1 MVAAIKNGDR
11 MMRRIFKPALL
22 ILCLCAL
29 LFSSAAAEGL
39 TPLPMDTLDFGPAPR
54 DENYL
59 SDNEYL
65 DESIHVQIF
74 EGRYADTNYVYAYV
88 KIADPS
94 QFRTVPAGVY
104 FSANATFK
112 NSGDPA
118 RGRLVAEKVNAV
130 VAING
135 DYYTK
140 SNKCQIVMRQAVQ
153 YRNIGNGAMDA
164 LIVDRNG
171 DFDYIQNVTKQ
182 SYADYYEAH
191 KDAMY
196 QVFCFGPVMVL
207 DGKSVID
214 ESYQNGNVGSGN
226 KTQRSAIA
234 QIGELEYLL
243 ITTEGPQSGDGMG
256 MTILEL
262 AQLCEELGYR
272 FSETG
277 CRLAFNLD
285 GGNSSTLVF
294 KRIGG
299 KNSTL
304 LYTKI
309 NSLGIER
316 FLSDLIY
323 FATLV
328 E

>member
-1 MVAAIKNGDR
+1 MT
-11 MMRRIFKPALL
+11 RILKLTAMIL
-22 ILCLCAL
+22 ILCLAL
-29 LFSSAAAEGL
+29 ASAAAQGL
-39 TPLPMDTLDFGPAPR
+39 TPLPLDTLDFGPAPK

-74 EGRYADTNYVYAYV
+74 EGRYVETNYMYAYV
-88 KIADPS
+88 KISDPS
-94 QFRTVPAGVY
+94 QLRTAPAGVY
-104 FSANATFK
+104 YSEKATF
-112 NSGDPA
+112 SDA
-118 RGRLVAEKVNAV
+118 STMRGRLVAKIVNAV

-140 SNKCQIVMRQAVQ
+140 TDKCQVVMRQTKQ
-153 YRNIGNGAMDA
+153 YRNIGNGLMDI

-171 DFDYIQNVTKQ
+171 DFSYLRNVTRE
-182 SYADYYEAH
+182 SYADYYEANA
-191 KDAMY
+191 DSMY
-196 QVFCFGPVMVL
+196 QVFCLGPVLVEN
-207 DGKSVID
+207 GESVVDDTTYANVDIGP
-214 ESYQNGNVGSGN
+214 QNRV
-226 KTQRSAIA
+226 QRAAIA
-234 QIGELEYLL
+234 QIGPLEYLL
-243 ITTEGPQSGDGMG
+243 ITTEGPQSEEGSG
-256 MTILEL
+256 MTIVEF
-262 AQLCEELGYR
+262 AQLCEDLGYQ

-277 CRLAFNLD
+277 CSLAFNLD

-299 KNSTL
+299 KYNNL

-309 NSLGIER
+309 NSVGIER
-316 FLSDLIY
+316 FLGDIIY

>member
-1 MVAAIKNGDR
+1 MLRTQKT
-11 MMRRIFKPALL
+11 ALI
-22 ILCLCAL
+22 ILCLFVLAL
-29 LFSSAAAEGL
+29 TSAAAEDL
-39 TPLPMDTLDFGPAPR
+39 TPLPLDTLDFGPAPK

-65 DESIHVQIF
+65 DESIHVQIY
-74 EGRYADTNYVYAYV
+74 EGTYADTNYVYAYV
-88 KIADPS
+88 KISDPS
-94 QFRTVPAGVY
+94 QFRTAPAGVY
-104 FSANATFK
+104 YSAKATFTH
-112 NSGDPA
+112 NGTM
-118 RGRLVAEKVNAV
+118 RGRYVAKVVNAV

-140 SNKCQIVMRQAVQ
+140 SDKCQIVMRQTVQ
-153 YRNIGNGAMDA
+153 YRNTGNGTMDA
-164 LIVDRNG
+164 LIVDKNG

-182 SYADYYEAH
+182 SYADYYEAN
-191 KDAMY
+191 KDSMY
-196 QVFCFGPVMVL
+196 QAFCFGPVMVL
-207 DGKSVID
+207 DGESIID
-214 ESYQNGNVGSGN
+214 ENYKNSSVGSGN

-243 ITTEGPQSGDGMG
+243 ITTEGPQSEDGAG

-262 AQLCEELGYR
+262 AQLCEDLGYQ

-277 CRLAFNLD
+277 CKLAFNLD

-299 KNSTL
+299 KYDNL

-309 NSLGIER
+309 NSVGIER
-316 FLSDLIY
+316 FLGDLIY